1 MSKRINKNP
10 RARKK
15 VFVFPAKV
23 LKPVNEFLRKE
34 LKKLL
39 TRRQQ
44 AIKADPFSD
53 PARIIDNAADD
64 AEAAEQFGHAQAE
77 AIKNHLDK
85 RIVQVRKALSRIKIG
100 RYGLCEEC
108 DRFIDTERL
117 MVFPET
123 TICVKCGKKKN
134 PKKSS

>member
-1 MSKRINKNP
+1 MKD
-10 RARKK
+10 KK
-15 VFVFPAKV
+15 GVFTFPARV
-23 LKPVNEFLRKE
+23 LKPVNEFLKKE

-44 AIKADPFSD
+44 VVKADPFSD
-53 PARIIDNAADD
+53 PTRTSDNAAED

-77 AIKNHLDK
+77 AIKNHLDR

-100 RYGLCEEC
+100 RYGVCEEC

-123 TICVKCGKKKN
+123 TICVDCGKKKKL
-134 PKKSS
+134 KKSS